1 MIHKPQTQSLV
12 NQSKPVS
19 SQPTIN
25 QLGNTEINKSNLGI
39 YSTDL
44 FSIPTP
50 PMQRLWTET
59 YGVEFSRPNALS
71 DAQVYQSNE
80 DMITIKSTDG
90 ILSGAT
96 MKGYEV
102 QFYVGQG
109 LSNHHG
115 NSTRIHIFCA
125 ERNRKI
131 QCIFYSNNK
140 TMYYRC
146 SLHTLCLL
154 SHVWMVLNYNI

>member
-50 PMQRLWTET
+50 PMQRL
-59 YGVEFSRPNALS
+59 
-71 DAQVYQSNE
+71 
-80 DMITIKSTDG
+80 
-90 ILSGAT
+90 
-96 MKGYEV
+96 
-102 QFYVGQG
+102 
-109 LSNHHG
+109 
-115 NSTRIHIFCA
+115 
-125 ERNRKI
+125 
-131 QCIFYSNNK
+131 
-140 TMYYRC
+140 
-146 SLHTLCLL
+146 
-154 SHVWMVLNYNI
+154 